1 MKVALRTLLAVIA
14 GMAVAFVL
22 VILVE
27 MFSAVVHPLPP
38 ELVNDIPEHVRR
50 YPPWILGV
58 VVPMWAA
65 TGLVAAWIAARIA
78 GRVAGAIVTVLL
90 ALGLA
95 FNLAMLPYPL
105 WFKAVM
111 GCALPVACLLG
122 ISSGSRRRA
131 AIR

>member
-1 MKVALRTLLAVIA
+1 MKAEIRALLAVLA

-22 VILVE
+22 VVLVE

-50 YPPWILGV
+50 YPSWILGV
-58 VVPMWAA
+58 VVPMWGA
-65 TGLVAAWIAARIA
+65 TGFAAAWVAARIA

-111 GCALPVACLLG
+111 GCTLPIACLLG
-122 ISSGSRRRA
+122 ISYGSRPRA
-131 AIR
+131 ATR